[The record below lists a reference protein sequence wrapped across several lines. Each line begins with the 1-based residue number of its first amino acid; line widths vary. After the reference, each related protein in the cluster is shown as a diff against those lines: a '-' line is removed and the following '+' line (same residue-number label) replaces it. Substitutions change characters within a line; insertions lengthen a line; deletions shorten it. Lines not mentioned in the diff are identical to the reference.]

1 MPATFHTDKNG
12 FSDFTPLV
20 AINTPA
26 VSQSDADKAHHEYVW
41 VFHTTRGAFD
51 PAKFSSRRHPLFT
64 KSESNSFG
72 SRAADRTAE
81 DALAFIEGH
90 GATR

>member
-72 SRAADRTAE
+72 FLAADRTVE
-81 DALAFIEGH
+81 DALSFIEGH
-90 GATR
+90 GASR